1 MTTAS
6 TLSRQLRLNVHPADG
21 ALLVGDEPLVHAQL
35 VEEVHTREASG
46 EETDE
51 VITPAGGRLAS
62 AHVPIKPRLCFYSG
76 REQSLFTSHSN
87 ECIIII
93 IIIVASVQP
102 QLKCFQ
108 IC

>member
-46 EETDE
+46 EETDK
-51 VITPAGGRLAS
+51 VITLTP
-62 AHVPIKPRLCFYSG
+62 CMSG
-76 REQSLFTSHSN
+76 LTPFVFLLWE
-87 ECIIII
+87 
-93 IIIVASVQP
+93 
-102 QLKCFQ
+102 
-108 IC
+108 